1 MSVEDEITKLQKAYQ
16 GSVEK
21 DRLYEELLEDY
32 KIAKKRIEELEE
44 KVQANSSNQLPTK
57 DDVEAM
63 SGMLD
68 LINKLDDATIEKL
81 SKFGNK

>member
-21 DRLYEELLEDY
+21 DKLYEELLEDY

-44 KVQANSSNQLPTK
+44 KVQASSNNQLPTK